1 METGRFPICTT
12 SPAICFQFREKG
24 TATWQIVSAGFK
36 LRCSPASATPS
47 SRMGTTTSTWQP
59 LLDGEALLALYR
71 QRGTAEGHMGELMDV
86 LAPALSSTSRARS
99 PDTTDA
105 FAHNE
110 ALLLL
115 HLLAYEVMHTGRCV
129 VEKITHTG
137 WSLRRF
143 RERVLKIGM
152 RIVLHAQRA
161 TLVIAETAAS
171 LWQDL
176 WRALDRLA
184 WNTT

>member
-1 METGRFPICTT
+1 MLVVLEQPDDLLLRHFWLLT
-12 SPAICFQFREKG
+12 SI
-24 TATWQIVSAGFK
+24 
-36 LRCSPASATPS
+36 SAT
-47 SRMGTTTSTWQP
+47 T
-59 LLDGEALLALYR
+59 LDGDALLALYR

-86 LAPALSSTSRARS
+86 LAPALSSTSRARW

-129 VEKITHTG
+129 MEKITHTG

-143 RERVLKIGM
+143 RERVLKVGM
-152 RIVLHAQRA
+152 RIVLHARRA

-176 WRALDRLA
+176 WRSLDRLA